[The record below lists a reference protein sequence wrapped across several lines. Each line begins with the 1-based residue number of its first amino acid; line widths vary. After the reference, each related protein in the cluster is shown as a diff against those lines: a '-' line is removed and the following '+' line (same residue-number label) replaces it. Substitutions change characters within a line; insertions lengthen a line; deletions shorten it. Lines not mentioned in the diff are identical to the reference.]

1 MTSNLR
7 ARFHKWQRKGL
18 SESIAIDLFPS
29 KKTYSTPGLNSPSK
43 STPPTPATVIALS
56 LDEKPSAIDD
66 ISHHQMR
73 KPFIVLG
80 NINEDSF
87 KCLNSSPLSLKP
99 AHVPSREEVSE
110 FLSHIPFFTKRESL
124 VQDMR
129 MLFSAMQ
136 QILVEVGEDP
146 SQFSWHVF
154 FTILQT
160 LSFPALFI

>member
-29 KKTYSTPGLNSPSK
+29 KKTYSTPGLNSSSK
-43 STPPTPATVIALS
+43 STPLTPATVIALS

-124 VQDMR
+124 VQDMG